1 MQKQPIES
9 NQPQTNVPPSDPT
22 ITQPPSSI
30 HGSPLTS
37 NIVIMFLF
45 YVLSI
50 TLCLSS
56 VSTCVCVIF
65 DPVGTFRTIA
75 NYLFYALVSS
85 FSLTSLIIVLIGV
98 YFDGDQA
105 LPETRK
111 IVGSSD
117 KELDPEARH
126 EVSAPREMG
135 DAGRIQKEYRERSAI
150 QELEEV
156 TVTQTTFYKV
166 LAPQEVVE
174 ATPTKEEYREA
185 PAQSAPL
192 MHEAECGRL
201 TRAFRPPPVEAQTTA
216 IQCLID
222 ADAFTTDSAARD
234 ETDSP
239 PTPEVCASQQTALE
253 EHAKNQVV
261 ETVKPA
267 DETPSFCGEASASP
281 KEVSDAAEP
290 KEHAPKVNAPHH
302 IETFGQD
309 KPAACVITARESR
322 EIGKWINQ
330 TDSANTDEADE
341 APEEAQ
347 ENDEIRVGRRD
358 DGGPLSETRSIG
370 QDSDFQKA
378 LCVYMGKGVSY
389 GGAQKRSGNSTTSSE
404 SSEESEYQ
412 GLVRKTFMLEKIGG
426 NIDGG
431 KKKVRTV

>member
-1 MQKQPIES
+1 
-9 NQPQTNVPPSDPT
+9 
-22 ITQPPSSI
+22 
-30 HGSPLTS
+30 
-37 NIVIMFLF
+37 MFLF
-45 YVLSI
+45 YVLSV

-85 FSLTSLIIVLIGV
+85 LSLTSLVIVLIGF
-98 YFDGDQA
+98 YFDDDQA
-105 LPETRK
+105 LPETRR
-111 IVGSSD
+111 IVETGD
-117 KELDPEARH
+117 EELDPVGRH
-126 EVSAPREMG
+126 EVSAPREVG
-135 DAGRIQKEYRERSAI
+135 DATRVHEEDLESPAI

-156 TVTQTTFYKV
+156 TVTQETVYKV
-166 LAPQEVVE
+166 LAPQEVFE
-174 ATPTKEEYREA
+174 ATPTKEEHREA
-185 PAQSAPL
+185 SAQSAPL
-192 MHEAECGRL
+192 THEVERERL
-201 TRAFRPPPVEAQTTA
+201 TRTFRPPPVEAQTTA

-239 PTPEVCASQQTALE
+239 PTLEVCASQQTALE

-281 KEVSDAAEP
+281 KEMSDAAEP

-309 KPAACVITARESR
+309 KPAAGVITARESR

-330 TDSANTDEADE
+330 MDSTNTDEADE

-347 ENDEIRVGRRD
+347 ENDEIRVGRGD
-358 DGGPLSETRSIG
+358 DGGPLSETRSIS

-426 NIDGG
+426 KIDGG